1 MTLIL
6 SDKARIEQRTRALHS
21 EQPYDGA
28 TRFITRVVERVDHFI
43 TFTTAASLISKTAVG
58 GQRR

>member
-28 TRFITRVVERVDHFI
+28 TRFITRVVAGTGRQLHYI
-43 TFTTAASLISKTAVG
+43 HHR
-58 GQRR
+58 GQFN

>member
-6 SDKARIEQRTRALHS
+6 RGKRTRALRS

-28 TRFITRVVERVDHFI
+28 TRFITRVVEPVDHFI
-43 TFTTAASLISKTAVG
+43 IFTTAASLISKNAVG
-58 GQRR
+58 GQR